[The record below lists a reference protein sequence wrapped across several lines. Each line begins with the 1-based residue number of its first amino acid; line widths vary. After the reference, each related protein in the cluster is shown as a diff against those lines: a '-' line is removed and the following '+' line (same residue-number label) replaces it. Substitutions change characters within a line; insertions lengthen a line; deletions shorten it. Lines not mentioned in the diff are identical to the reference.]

1 MLRICSQPDLE
12 LVVLEMV
19 CMWFLV
25 GGGGA
30 IAVAMRTQSGPCGA
44 ERTPDSKLRQKKKE
58 SKMFLSALLLALPA
72 FVAAISSGETPHTSA
87 PHVHAST
94 HADADAHSVLR

>member
-30 IAVAMRTQSGPCGA
+30 IAVAMRTQSGPCGG
-44 ERTPDSKLRQKKKE
+44 TPDSKLLRHKKEE